1 MMYVGITSVV
11 LIFLNLYTATTM
23 RNLVFRSK
31 ETSLED
37 KVQMAASAFSGLHTI
52 QEESAEKIMDQLGNL
67 NATRVL
73 VTDASGLV
81 LYDSLDEDAA
91 LGQYAVLPEIVQALG
106 GNDVF
111 YSSYGA
117 GRLESKA
124 ATPILYAGSL
134 IGAVYMMEY
143 DLDQGALIAALQ
155 QNILWI
161 SVVLEGAVILFS
173 LFFSEAFSRRM
184 RQIFASIRIIRE
196 GDYSHKMQLR
206 GHDELAVL
214 SSEFNAL
221 TERLQTSEQRRR
233 QFVSDASHEL
243 KTPLTSIK
251 LLSDSILQNDMDT
264 GTIREFVEDIGRE
277 AQRLSRITED
287 LLRLT
292 RLDSGIQD
300 AAYPVSVS
308 RVLERVVRM
317 LGVVAR
323 EKEVT
328 LTYET
333 DEDAVVRATEDD
345 IHQILY
351 NLMENGIKYS
361 GSMGFV
367 HTTLKTVGDTVVI
380 SVEDNGIGIPD
391 EDMEHVFERFY
402 RVDKNRSRAV
412 GGTGLGLSI
421 VSDTVRRRGGSIRA
435 QHRQSGSGTVFI
447 VELPLARRE
456 EADE

>member
-1 MMYVGITSVV
+1 MSQFVHLHVHSQYSILDGQASIQRLVDKAMADGQPGIAITDHGDMFGIKEFYNYVKKVKGKYKDKAAECEKRLAALRDGTEQADDPQAEIAACEKQLDDLRRKMAFKPIIGCEVYMCEDMHRRGEGGGISGGYSYRVVHVADERWMAVFLDSSQQLRSVMTTALLSLAFMAGCVALVYLIVV
-11 LIFLNLYTATTM
+11 LCSRRAIEP
-23 RNLVFRSK
+23 V
-31 ETSLED
+31 
-37 KVQMAASAFSGLHTI
+37 
-52 QEESAEKIMDQLGNL
+52 
-67 NATRVL
+67 
-73 VTDASGLV
+73 
-81 LYDSLDEDAA
+81 
-91 LGQYAVLPEIVQALG
+91 VQA
-106 GNDVF
+106 N
-111 YSSYGA
+111 
-117 GRLESKA
+117 RK
-124 ATPILYAGSL
+124 
-134 IGAVYMMEY
+134 
-143 DLDQGALIAALQ
+143 Q
-155 QNILWI
+155 
-161 SVVLEGAVILFS
+161 
-173 LFFSEAFSRRM
+173 
-184 RQIFASIRIIRE
+184 
-196 GDYSHKMQLR
+196 K
-206 GHDELAVL
+206 
-214 SSEFNAL
+214 
-221 TERLQTSEQRRR
+221 
-233 QFVSDASHEL
+233 QFITDASHEL
-243 KTPLTSIK
+243 KTPLAGIR
-251 LLSDSILQNDMDT
+251 LLTDSILQTEDMNADT
-264 GTIREFVEDIGRE
+264 TREFVEDIGRE

>member
-106 GNDVF
+106 GNDGF

-196 GDYSHKMQLR
+196 GDYTHKMQLR

-264 GTIREFVEDIGRE
+264 GTIREFVEDIGNE
-277 AQRLSRITED
+277 AD
-287 LLRLT
+287 RLT
-292 RLDSGIQD
+292 RMSQKLLSLTKMD
-300 AAYPVSVS
+300 AGKEADREVADIAETTDH
-308 RVLERVVRM
+308 VLRM
-317 LGVVAR
+317 LAPVAR
-323 EKEVT
+323 LNGIT
-328 LTYET
+328 LENCTSPG
-333 DEDAVVRATEDD
+333 ATILMIEDD
-345 IHQILY
+345 LYQILF
-351 NLMENGIKYS
+351 NLVENGIKYNRP
-361 GSMGFV
+361 GG
-367 HTTLKTVGDTVVI
+367 TLTVDLERQGDDWI
-380 SVEDNGIGIPD
+380 LSVSDTGVGIPPEAIPYIFD
-391 EDMEHVFERFY
+391 RFY
-402 RVDKNRSRAV
+402 RVDKARSRQA
-412 GGTGLGLSI
+412 GGSGLGLSI
-421 VSDTVRRRGGSIRA
+421 VHDMVLRNDSTISVAPRPEGGTCFTV
-435 QHRQSGSGTVFI
+435 VFPAFDI
-447 VELPLARRE
+447 E
-456 EADE
+456 EDI

>member
-143 DLDQGALIAALQ
+143 DLDQGALIKQPPICTNVKLLIRNHHLKVAG
-155 QNILWI
+155 
-161 SVVLEGAVILFS
+161 VVSAN
-173 LFFSEAFSRRM
+173 
-184 RQIFASIRIIRE
+184 RQI
-196 GDYSHKMQLR
+196 
-206 GHDELAVL
+206 
-214 SSEFNAL
+214 
-221 TERLQTSEQRRR
+221 T
-233 QFVSDASHEL
+233 
-243 KTPLTSIK
+243 
-251 LLSDSILQNDMDT
+251 
-264 GTIREFVEDIGRE
+264 
-277 AQRLSRITED
+277 
-287 LLRLT
+287 
-292 RLDSGIQD
+292 
-300 AAYPVSVS
+300 
-308 RVLERVVRM
+308 
-317 LGVVAR
+317 
-323 EKEVT
+323 
-328 LTYET
+328 
-333 DEDAVVRATEDD
+333 
-345 IHQILY
+345 
-351 NLMENGIKYS
+351 
-361 GSMGFV
+361 
-367 HTTLKTVGDTVVI
+367 
-380 SVEDNGIGIPD
+380 
-391 EDMEHVFERFY
+391 
-402 RVDKNRSRAV
+402 
-412 GGTGLGLSI
+412 
-421 VSDTVRRRGGSIRA
+421 
-435 QHRQSGSGTVFI
+435 
-447 VELPLARRE
+447 
-456 EADE
+456 